1 MGIMSAIKEW
11 WSRMFLSEVKDQFQV
26 TGITSGDMQKAVQNW
41 MLIYQGEPDWID
53 PEEGIRTI
61 KFAKFVCGEI
71 ARLAT
76 LAIDVEFDGSRKE
89 YMKGFWD
96 KSVHDR
102 IREWTELMCAC
113 GTVILKP
120 NGTGV
125 DVVTPDRFEIT
136 SLDGNRNITG
146 IVFQDSYQDGKDF
159 YTKLEYHRFF
169 TASVRMPDTEEYME
183 TTYYSI
189 SNRAFVSKNA
199 GEIGKP
205 IDLSMTNWSALQP
218 DVHITK
224 KNGEQINAMLF
235 GVLRMP
241 SANDIDRSSPLGLSA
256 FADAVEELK
265 DLDVAYSRNAEEI
278 YESRRMVMV
287 DDRMLDKPAY
297 RDEKGNTVHPKVR
310 LPKFFKAVAGLDR
323 EEAYHEVNPTLNT
336 ETRKSGINQQ
346 LSLVG
351 VKCGFSNGYFVI
363 DEKTGMVTATQVE
376 SDDRR
381 TIQLIKDV
389 RDAMQNCLDDLF
401 YAQSVFA
408 DLYNLAPAGD
418 YEPQYDFGDI
428 TYNEEEDRMRNLTLA
443 NSGYIPKWQYLVRFE
458 GYSEEEA
465 RAAVEEASGK
475 EEKGLFEE
483 E

>member
-11 WSRMFLSEVKDQFQV
+11 VSRFFSAEAENEFQV
-26 TGITSGDMQKAVQNW
+26 TGITSGNMQQAVRNW
-41 MLIYQGEPDWID
+41 IMTYQGKPDWID
-53 PEEGIRTI
+53 PEEDIKTI
-61 KFAKFVCGEI
+61 KFAKAVCGEI
-71 ARLAT
+71 ARLTT
-76 LAIDVEFDGSRKE
+76 LAIDIEFDGARKD
-89 YMKGFWD
+89 YMKKFWENAVA
-96 KSVHDR
+96 KN
-102 IREWTELMCAC
+102 IRDWTEVMCAC

-125 DVVTPDRFEIT
+125 DLITPDKFEIT
-136 SLDGNRNITG
+136 SLDGNHKVTG
-146 IVFQDSYQDGKDF
+146 IVFQDSYQEGKEY

-169 TASVRMPDTEEYME
+169 TVNVRMPEAEEYTE

-199 GEIGKP
+199 GELGKP
-205 IDLSMTNWSALQP
+205 IDLSMTNWANLQP

-224 KNGEQINAMLF
+224 KNGEKINSMLF
-235 GVLRMP
+235 GFFRMP
-241 SANDIDRSSPLGLSA
+241 NTNDIDMNSPLGVSA
-256 FADAVEELK
+256 FADAMEELR

-278 YESRRMVMV
+278 FDSRRMAMV
-287 DDRMLDKPAY
+287 DDRLIQKPAY
-297 RDEKGNTVHPKVR
+297 RDEKGNTVRPVVK
-310 LPKFFKAVAGLDR
+310 LPKYFKAVGGLD
-323 EEAYHEVNPTLNT
+323 EEVYHEVNPTLNT
-336 ETRKSGINQQ
+336 VTRKEGINQL
-346 LSLVG
+346 LSLIG
-351 VKCGFSNGYFVI
+351 FKCGFSNGYFVL

-389 RDAMQNCLDDLF
+389 RDALQNCLDDLF

-408 DLYNLAPAGD
+408 DLYNLAPAGE

-428 TYNEEEDRMRNLTLA
+428 TYNEEEDRARNLTLA

-458 GYSEEEA
+458 GYSEEDA
-465 RAAVEEASGK
+465 KAAVAEASGAQ
-475 EEKGLFEE
+475 EKGLFEE